1 MINPPSGVTAANYW
15 NAIKAGKP
23 THVRITFLGQDI
35 VLTDE
40 DIDVSTGITVNDVLN
55 SDTDLVFGKAVCKQ
69 VSMQILN
76 SDALAGLIWTG
87 EFTLEFG
94 VEMGSPAV
102 TEWVTVG
109 TFSGD
114 KPKNV
119 TTAQTIAFDAYDRM
133 KRFDILADGFVKRI
147 TYPTT
152 LSMIY
157 TSLCNYVGVSKQSGN
172 ELPAIKNRWYTTAP
186 AEMEGYTCRDILA
199 WIAEAFGCYA
209 KVNAAGNV
217 QMVWFTDNTGHSVSA
232 NEEFSVETADIH
244 TGLTWD
250 EADTFTWDEIETM
263 TWNDVCGYEEAYSI
277 DQIMLKQMHNDLEI
291 NYPYPYGG
299 NVYMIVDNPFL
310 TVSNGSDVTNYVK
323 PIYDR
328 LAEFGGYLPVS
339 MNCIGN
345 WCVEAGDLITISV
358 QDNSISFPIFVK
370 TMHWN
375 GAVVDEYE
383 TTGQKDRSAYTSDKN
398 KQQVL
403 TNKEIKL
410 YVDGNFYDIKSGIA
424 IKEEGVEISG
434 AKYVDIKS
442 GSSFNVESGGI
453 IDIHG
458 TGTLSLTGS
467 TVEIKSGS
475 TFDLLS
481 DNFVI
486 NSDSKVIIIRPD
498 SENSWRID
506 ENGLCLYNSTL
517 HNKIVGISGNF
528 MSGSSTQ
535 MVPHVGFFAYYP
547 DGDTT
552 HGRAAWSA
560 SDFTAHRFA
569 YLYLEYDQT
578 NGAKLLPQSSMANV
592 FSIGSTDDCF
602 EEVHARHLY
611 GDLEHKIILI
621 HPSSDIDRV
630 VRILDNTDTTY
641 SVQGYTITG
650 RGSGTQTW
658 NPKEIK
664 FYGSIVAVSSRSRKH
679 DIKRLDD
686 AGDIIDKLKPVS
698 FAYNNDPKNRKRL
711 GLIYEDTID
720 VLPEICDPGDEKT
733 EKSINYV
740 ELVPVLLK
748 EIQSLRKRVK
758 ELEERTKS

>member
-133 KRFDILADGFVKRI
+133 KRFDILADDYVKGI
-147 TYPTT
+147 SYPAT
-152 LSMIY
+152 LSTIY
-157 TSLCNYVGVSKQSGN
+157 SGLCDFVGVSKEAGS
-172 ELPAIKNRWYTTAP
+172 ELPTIMSRSFSSAP
-186 AEMEGYTCRDILA
+186 AEMAGYTCRDLLA
-199 WIAEAFGCYA
+199 WIAEACGCYA
-209 KVNAAGNV
+209 KINASGKV
-217 QMVWFTDNTGHSVSA
+217 QMVWFADNTGHTVSA
-232 NEEFSVETADIH
+232 DEEFSVETGDIH
-244 TGLTWD
+244 AGLTWD
-250 EADTFTWDEIETM
+250 EADSFTWDEIETM

-277 DQIMLKQMHNDLEI
+277 DQILLKQLDNDLDI

-310 TVSNGSDVTNYVK
+310 AVGSGSDITNYVK

-328 LAEFGGYLPVS
+328 LVAFGGYLPVS
-339 MNCIGN
+339 MDCIGN

-375 GAVVDEYE
+375 GAVTDEYE
-383 TTGQKDRSAYTSDKN
+383 ATGQKDRAVYTSDKN
-398 KQQVL
+398 RERVI

-410 YVDGNFYDIKSGIA
+410 YVDGNFYDVKSGIE

-434 AKYVDIKS
+434 GKYVDIKS
-442 GSSFNVESGGI
+442 GSSFSVESGGS

-458 TGTLSLTGS
+458 SGTLSLEGS

-475 TFDLLS
+475 TFDVDSTNFKISSEDKKMVSGNTIFSDEGLTFIRNEHDVDLKCGMGLTGIIDRLEDTQGTTIRFDHYWQS
-481 DNFVI
+481 VYQFFRGYVEFVFVDHNLAYKFLQIMDSDDDFQIMAGKRDHGSTHIDNFPIVFPYLTC
-486 NSDSKVIIIRPD
+486 S
-498 SENSWRID
+498 ID
-506 ENGLCLYNSTL
+506 FIGQN
-517 HNKIVGISGNF
+517 I
-528 MSGSSTQ
+528 
-535 MVPHVGFFAYYP
+535 YYK
-547 DGDTT
+547 
-552 HGRAAWSA
+552 
-560 SDFTAHRFA
+560 
-569 YLYLEYDQT
+569 YLIQ
-578 NGAKLLPQSSMANV
+578 N
-592 FSIGSTDDCF
+592 
-602 EEVHARHLY
+602 
-611 GDLEHKIILI
+611 
-621 HPSSDIDRV
+621 
-630 VRILDNTDTTY
+630 
-641 SVQGYTITG
+641 
-650 RGSGTQTW
+650 
-658 NPKEIK
+658 
-664 FYGSIVAVSSRSRKH
+664 SSR
-679 DIKRLDD
+679 DIKHNITDLPPVGEKLDQ
-686 AGDIIDKLKPVS
+686 LRPVT
-698 FAYNNDPKNRKRL
+698 FVYDDDETEKQRM
-711 GLIYEDTID
+711 GLIYEDT
-720 VLPEICDPGDEKT
+720 VEVMPEICTDNESHKA
-733 EKSINYV
+733 INYV
-740 ELVPVLLK
+740 ELIPALLK
-748 EIQSLRKRVK
+748 EIQDLRARVK
-758 ELEERTKS
+758 QLEER